1 MGTHDAC
8 GQGADYFGWTRRS
21 RILRNHYHAAAK
33 FANEHCCGGR
43 TGVFSDWELSGCH
56 WRYYVLVWAWDR
68 SSDCCFKWRGH
79 YCGTTGCCFRWH
91 HDWRTCSCLWD
102 SICSCWWTIDFRNW
116 IYFGRRQ
123 RTDTHSRSRNN
134 SNDHSDQWPNHHRRT
149 KRPGNRWRY
158 TDYAIQP
165 NHASGHS
172 RRHYIL
178 PSWRIYCRDW
188 RQDVH
193 FRTWGST
200 DHDCD
205 QWPDDQYWT
214 RRDRIQDDD
223 IHGHDIETYRDCSRS
238 DYE

>member
-1 MGTHDAC
+1 MGIPIQPGARPTTLVVKGQTISVGPGGVGFSGTTITPPPNLPTNIVVVG
-8 GQGADYFGWTRRS
+8 GQG
-21 RILRNHYHAAAK
+21 
-33 FANEHCCGGR
+33 
-43 TGVFSDWELSGCH
+43 FS
-56 WRYYVLVWAWDR
+56 AIR

-223 IHGHDIETYRDCSRS
+223 IHGNDIETDRDCSRS